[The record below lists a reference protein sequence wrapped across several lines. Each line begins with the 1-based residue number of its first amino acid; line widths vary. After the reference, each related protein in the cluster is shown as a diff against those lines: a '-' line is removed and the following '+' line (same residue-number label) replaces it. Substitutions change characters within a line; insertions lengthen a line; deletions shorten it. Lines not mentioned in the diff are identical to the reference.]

1 MSASVQFLKKAL
13 LAAELGIQ
21 VWRPM
26 STGEK
31 VSVALA
37 LNRQDWLL
45 DMGYSIPE
53 AIDRAGDWVPLVPYV
68 AREVSERR
76 QPHWRGLR

>member
-13 LAAELGIQ
+13 LAAELGIKA
-21 VWRPM
+21 WRPM

-37 LNRQDWLL
+37 LNRQDWLV
-45 DMGYSIPE
+45 DMGSSIPE
-53 AIDRAGDWVPLVPYV
+53 AIDRAGDWAPLVPHV
-68 AREVSERR
+68 ARQVSERR